1 VRHSPEPL
9 DRVAGSGVVE
19 RLTALHPKLID
30 LSTDRIER
38 LLHRLG
44 DPHLRLQR
52 VVHVAGTNGKGSTVA
67 FMRAGLE
74 AAGLSVNVYTSPHLV
89 RFTERVR
96 IAGQEIGEEA
106 LLSALER
113 CETANDGAQITFF
126 EMLTAAAFLAFSD
139 RPADA
144 TLVEVGLGGRFDA
157 TNVFPAPAVSVVTP
171 VSIDHVDFLG
181 DDIARIAWEKAGVIK
196 PGRPAVIAPQ
206 TPAAMATI
214 QATADE
220 VGAVLAVGGRDWQAA
235 AIGDALRF
243 RDGALD
249 YTLPRPTLVGDWQI
263 TNAGTALAALNRL
276 PDVDLTR
283 EVAATAMRQ
292 ARWPGRLQRLT
303 EGPIARALAP
313 RALWL
318 DGGHN
323 PGAGAAL
330 AETLKSWPKTPRLIV
345 GMLATKDAAGYLE
358 PLRSVTD
365 RIETVVVPGAGKP
378 LSPEAL
384 ADVARSV
391 GFAATPHPSLAAAV
405 KAVAAE
411 VGDAPTLIAGSL
423 HLAGY
428 VLQENG

>member
-1 VRHSPEPL
+1 MRHFPEPL

-30 LSTDRIER
+30 LSTERIER

-52 VVHVAGTNGKGSTVA
+52 VIHVAGTNGKGSTVA
-67 FMRAGLE
+67 LMRAGLE

-96 IAGQEIGEEA
+96 IAGQEIDEDA
-106 LLSALER
+106 LLAVLER
-113 CETANDGAQITFF
+113 CEAANDGAQITFF
-126 EMLTAAAFLAFSD
+126 EILTAAAFLAFSD

-181 DDIARIAWEKAGVIK
+181 DDLARIAWEKAGVLK
-196 PGRPAVIAPQ
+196 SGCPAVIAPQ
-206 TPAAMATI
+206 APAAMATI

-220 VGAVLAVGGRDWQAA
+220 VGAILAVGGRDWHATAA
-235 AIGDALRF
+235 GDAMRF
-243 RDGALD
+243 QDAGLD
-249 YTLPRPTLVGDWQI
+249 LALPRPALIGDWQI
-263 TNAGTALAALNRL
+263 TNAGAALAALNRL
-276 PDVDLTR
+276 QGFDLSP
-283 EVAATAMRQ
+283 EIAAAAMRK

-303 EGPIARALAP
+303 NGPLVRALAP
-313 RALWL
+313 RPLWL

-330 AETLKSWPKTPRLIV
+330 AETLKFWSRKPRLIV

-358 PLRSVTD
+358 PLKSVTD
-365 RIETVVVPGAGKP
+365 RIETVVVPGASKP
-378 LSPEAL
+378 LAAEAL
-384 ADVARSV
+384 ADAARSV
-391 GFAATPHPSLAAAV
+391 GLAATPHPSLMAAA

-411 VGDAPTLIAGSL
+411 DSAAPTLIAGSL